1 MIAAMVVPFGSC
13 NIFSTADR
21 LEGDEA
27 DAFDDA
33 VLDTAVL
40 DARAGFDRAGT
51 LLLMGRFPL

>member
-13 NIFSTADR
+13 NIFSTADC

-27 DAFDDA
+27 HAFDDA

-40 DARAGFDRAGT
+40 DETAGFDRAGT
-51 LLLMGRFPL
+51 PLLVGRFAL

>member
-1 MIAAMVVPFGSC
+1 MIAAIVVPLGSC
-13 NIFSTADR
+13 SIFSTADC

-40 DARAGFDRAGT
+40 DATAGFDRAGT
-51 LLLMGRFPL
+51 LLLMGRFAL